1 MRIKP
6 IAFDSFSTRSMATLI
21 ETDIRIF
28 IDPSIS
34 IAPFRYGLPPTNEEL
49 EELSNGIEKI
59 MKIGE
64 KVDLFIIT
72 HYHWDHCPHPD
83 SDHIN
88 VLKEK
93 QILAKDFNDTNRS
106 QYLRGK
112 RVYSVLKDIEFCDKR
127 SYEIGNTYLEFS
139 EGVWHGEERS
149 KLGKVVMVYIEH
161 NTDSLVFASDI
172 QGVLTKKAKE
182 FIINKNPKFLIMSGP
197 PIYHFKWKKS
207 NEEINMKN
215 LKEIVENTRL
225 EKVIIDHH
233 TARSKKYLEYL
244 DRLNKEIK
252 NIFMSA
258 ADFLGIKNRLL
269 EAYRDSFYSLP

>member
-1 MRIKP
+1 MRIIP
-6 IAFDSFSTRSMATLI
+6 IAFDSFSTRSMATLV

-49 EELSNGIEKI
+49 EELSNGIKRI
-59 MKIGE
+59 MEIGE
-64 KVDLFIIT
+64 KTDLFIIT
-72 HYHWDHCPHPD
+72 HYHWDHCPHPE

-88 VLKEK
+88 VLKGK
-93 QILAKDFNDTNRS
+93 RILAKDFTDTNKS

-112 RVYSVLKDIEFCDKR
+112 RVYSILKDVEFCDGK

-139 EGVWHGEERS
+139 EGVWHGEEKS
-149 KLGKVVMVYIEH
+149 KLGKVVMVYLEH
-161 NTDSLVFASDI
+161 NNDSLIFASDI
-172 QGVLTKKAKE
+172 QGVLTEKTKE
-182 FIINKNPKFLIMSGP
+182 FIINKDPKILIMSGP
-197 PIYHFKWKKS
+197 PIYHFKWKKG

-215 LKEIVENTRL
+215 LREIVENTRL
-225 EKVIIDHH
+225 ERVIIDHH
-233 TARSKKYLEYL
+233 TARSKEYLEYL
-244 DRLNKEIK
+244 NRLNKEIK
-252 NIFMSA
+252 DIFMSA